1 MRKYALILL
10 IIMLSGAVFLDAAT
24 TGKLSVRVRDNSGR
38 PLEFANVVVSQGNQ
52 RITGGQTNEKGLAI
66 IINIPPGI
74 YTVKISLIGYDTVIY
89 NDVRIKVDET
99 TSLTPTM
106 TKSGI
111 EMKAVTV
118 TAKVD
123 NVDKNQIGSAR
134 TIEMDIMTNA
144 AVSDVSDIVSLQAG
158 VVNIGGELHIR
169 GSRDNEINYTVDGMS
184 VTDPVDGGATLQ
196 VDTDAIK
203 DMKVM
208 TGGFPAEYGNAQAA
222 VINIVTKDGDPFFS
236 GKVEYNT
243 DHLISEG
250 RNSDVL
256 KFAIGGP
263 VLPFASQKMKEKFTF
278 YLNGA
283 GEWLDGRLKD
293 YYISDP
299 NKDYSMNGRSLID
312 ADYEEYNPYSD
323 RDNILGID
331 IGNRNFNSYNI
342 NLKSKYAFKP
352 GQVATFAIRGD
363 RNLNY
368 LYNHTWRY
376 ALQHYAEEETDQRQ
390 YIGTYDRVI
399 NDRMNLKVKASYY
412 QKDNYEGPRGI
423 DRNNYMYMTI
433 DPNNIPANYIDMVS
447 LGNYGYT
454 TIDANNDN
462 VHDVGF
468 LPAEYWVY
476 RLESV
481 EEPRNIPGYNPPGTI
496 YSRYVDDTTKIIS
509 TRADFEWQV
518 NETHLAKTG
527 LEVIKHNIMKN
538 QLEDYLKI
546 DEKRRTNYL
555 NSIFNVRNFD

>member
-1 MRKYALILL
+1 
-10 IIMLSGAVFLDAAT
+10 MLSGVVFLDAAT

-123 NVDKNQIGSAR
+123 NVDKNQIGSAI

-299 NKDYSMNGRSLID
+299 NKDYSINGRSLID

-368 LYNHTWRY
+368 LYNNTWRY

-412 QKDNYEGPRGI
+412 QKI
-423 DRNNYMYMTI
+423 IMK
-433 DPNNIPANYIDMVS
+433 V
-447 LGNYGYT
+447 LGN
-454 TIDANNDN
+454 
-462 VHDVGF
+462 
-468 LPAEYWVY
+468 
-476 RLESV
+476 
-481 EEPRNIPGYNPPGTI
+481 
-496 YSRYVDDTTKIIS
+496 
-509 TRADFEWQV
+509 
-518 NETHLAKTG
+518 
-527 LEVIKHNIMKN
+527 
-538 QLEDYLKI
+538 
-546 DEKRRTNYL
+546 
-555 NSIFNVRNFD
+555 

>member
-1 MRKYALILL
+1 
-10 IIMLSGAVFLDAAT
+10 MLSGAVFLDAAT

-222 VINIVTKDGDPFFS
+222 VINIVTKMVILFS
-236 GKVEYNT
+236 
-243 DHLISEG
+243 L
-250 RNSDVL
+250 
-256 KFAIGGP
+256 
-263 VLPFASQKMKEKFTF
+263 
-278 YLNGA
+278 
-283 GEWLDGRLKD
+283 
-293 YYISDP
+293 
-299 NKDYSMNGRSLID
+299 
-312 ADYEEYNPYSD
+312 
-323 RDNILGID
+323 
-331 IGNRNFNSYNI
+331 
-342 NLKSKYAFKP
+342 
-352 GQVATFAIRGD
+352 
-363 RNLNY
+363 
-368 LYNHTWRY
+368 
-376 ALQHYAEEETDQRQ
+376 
-390 YIGTYDRVI
+390 
-399 NDRMNLKVKASYY
+399 VK
-412 QKDNYEGPRGI
+412 
-423 DRNNYMYMTI
+423 
-433 DPNNIPANYIDMVS
+433 
-447 LGNYGYT
+447 
-454 TIDANNDN
+454 
-462 VHDVGF
+462 
-468 LPAEYWVY
+468 
-476 RLESV
+476 
-481 EEPRNIPGYNPPGTI
+481 
-496 YSRYVDDTTKIIS
+496 
-509 TRADFEWQV
+509 
-518 NETHLAKTG
+518 
-527 LEVIKHNIMKN
+527 
-538 QLEDYLKI
+538 
-546 DEKRRTNYL
+546 
-555 NSIFNVRNFD
+555 

>member
-10 IIMLSGAVFLDAAT
+10 IIMLSGVVFLDAAT

-123 NVDKNQIGSAR
+123 NVDKNQIGSAT

-236 GKVEYNT
+236 
-243 DHLISEG
+243 
-250 RNSDVL
+250 
-256 KFAIGGP
+256 F
-263 VLPFASQKMKEKFTF
+263 
-278 YLNGA
+278 
-283 GEWLDGRLKD
+283 
-293 YYISDP
+293 
-299 NKDYSMNGRSLID
+299 
-312 ADYEEYNPYSD
+312 
-323 RDNILGID
+323 
-331 IGNRNFNSYNI
+331 
-342 NLKSKYAFKP
+342 
-352 GQVATFAIRGD
+352 
-363 RNLNY
+363 
-368 LYNHTWRY
+368 
-376 ALQHYAEEETDQRQ
+376 
-390 YIGTYDRVI
+390 
-399 NDRMNLKVKASYY
+399 
-412 QKDNYEGPRGI
+412 
-423 DRNNYMYMTI
+423 
-433 DPNNIPANYIDMVS
+433 
-447 LGNYGYT
+447 
-454 TIDANNDN
+454 
-462 VHDVGF
+462 F
-468 LPAEYWVY
+468 L
-476 RLESV
+476 
-481 EEPRNIPGYNPPGTI
+481 
-496 YSRYVDDTTKIIS
+496 
-509 TRADFEWQV
+509 
-518 NETHLAKTG
+518 
-527 LEVIKHNIMKN
+527 
-538 QLEDYLKI
+538 
-546 DEKRRTNYL
+546 
-555 NSIFNVRNFD
+555 